1 MRNVIIEDRSWRAED
16 ARAANAGRTREGSA
30 DPVEAALV
38 GYTYGR
44 V

>member
-16 ARAANAGRTREGSA
+16 ARSVSKSRQSSA